1 MTGSLWINQIIWKN
15 NFLPLAINTKRTTG
29 TFLNA
34 HIPIFL
40 LYLIDSN
47 SNYTIFIKS
56 TWWICNGSNYCGRAY
71 YWFISPG
78 QWMIRYSCT
87 HHLFRN
93 FFLNRR
99 ILAGI
104 NFLMD
109 VLQFL
114 GHLKWQLTVRE
125 MPMVQYSMHKLFR
138 LYGILSLR
146 LGNCVITILMALFNR
161 IKKSVCYN
169 IKYKLSFFTA
179 CRLILCVSIMQHQ
192 LLWIKFYIGLIR
204 WFVIGLLLPLLKLIL
219 ISQLFKQELIFTC
232 RTFYISWSENHLS
245 FSCLSFSS
253 HSPQKCESFGLC
265 YVSP

>member
-114 GHLKWQLTVRE
+114 GHLKWQLTVKGN
-125 MPMVQYSMHKLFR
+125 VNGTIVYSQ
-138 LYGILSLR
+138 
-146 LGNCVITILMALFNR
+146 VIQIIWHTILEIRQLCNHNPHGPIQQNQEISVLQHQVQALLLHCMQTDPLLQHVA
-161 IKKSVCYN
+161 IS
-169 IKYKLSFFTA
+169 ITLDQ
-179 CRLILCVSIMQHQ
+179 ILCWPNQ
-192 LLWIKFYIGLIR
+192 LICHWLTSTITQVNSYLCCSSKS
-204 WFVIGLLLPLLKLIL
+204 LPSHTGHL
-219 ISQLFKQELIFTC
+219 
-232 RTFYISWSENHLS
+232 TFL
-245 FSCLSFSS
+245 
-253 HSPQKCESFGLC
+253 G
-265 YVSP
+265 